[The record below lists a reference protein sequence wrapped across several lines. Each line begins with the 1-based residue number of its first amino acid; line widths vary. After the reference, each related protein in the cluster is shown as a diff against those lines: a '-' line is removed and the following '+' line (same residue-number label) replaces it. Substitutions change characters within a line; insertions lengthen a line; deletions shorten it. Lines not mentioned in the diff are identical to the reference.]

1 MPLLRSFRSVT
12 TIFLIDKMEIAKES
26 CDFVLRRKVDRHSL
40 PGSQKSV
47 LFDLYALAV
56 KPPFGRFQGDEEIA
70 SRPELAVDG
79 LHQIFHSSKRRVV
92 NDVVRDHQI
101 EETVR
106 IRDLSHVLLDN
117 DSG

>member
-26 CDFVLRRKVDRHSL
+26 CDFVLGRKVDRHSL

-47 LFDLYALAV
+47 LFDLYDLAGEH
-56 KPPFGRFQGDEEIA
+56 PFGRFQGDEEIS

-79 LHQIFHSSKRRVV
+79 LHLIFHSSKRRLV
-92 NDVVRDHQI
+92 NGVGRDQQS
-101 EETVR
+101 EESVR
-106 IRDLSHVLLDN
+106 I
-117 DSG
+117 